1 MALFKKRSSSSA
13 ADSDTT
19 PESAAAY
26 ADPIRRRARHRLI
39 GASVLVGVAV
49 LVLPWIFDVKPPTV
63 SANVPIAIDGQ
74 SETPPAPSAQ
84 VAQAPVR
91 AAEPEPA
98 DETPAASERTPE
110 RDRCAN
116 DDTDAPAPAAKP
128 APAAAE
134 PATRAPETRQAAAP
148 KATPTTPAPTARKP
162 ANTNELTAQRQAQ
175 TQASTQTREKKPS
188 PAPNKPAAANTAATK
203 TEQAKQQPPVEYNFP
218 EKGRFVVQIGAYVEA
233 DRVANVR
240 RRLSQAGLNN
250 YTQKVTIDGK
260 QVTRVRIGPFTS
272 RKQMEQVAS
281 KVRALGL
288 PVSLYQL

>member
-63 SANVPIAIDGQ
+63 SANVPIAIDSQ
-74 SETPPAPSAQ
+74 AETPQTPSPQ
-84 VAQAPVR
+84 LAQAPVR
-91 AAEPEPA
+91 AADPA
-98 DETPAASERTPE
+98 PATETPAESEPPPE
-110 RDRCAN
+110 RNRPADN
-116 DDTDAPAPAAKP
+116 TPAPAAKP
-128 APAAAE
+128 APAATE
-134 PATRAPETRQAAAP
+134 PATRAPAQTRQATAP
-148 KATPTTPAPTARKP
+148 KAAPTPVPSPRKP
-162 ANTNELTAQRQAQ
+162 ANIDELIAQRQAQ
-175 TQASTQTREKKPS
+175 TQAQARENKPS
-188 PAPNKPAAANTAATK
+188 PAPNKPAATNTATK
-203 TEQAKQQPPVEYNFP
+203 TEPAKQPPVEYNFP

-233 DRVANVR
+233 DKVVNVR
-240 RRLSQAGLNN
+240 NRLKQAGLNN
-250 YTQKVTIDGK
+250 YTQKVSINGQ
-260 QVTRVRIGPFTS
+260 QVTRVSIGPFTS
-272 RKQMEQVAS
+272 RKQMEQAAS